1 MSGLPAPPRPA
12 SLPGFFGPCDG
23 LPTRILIAM
32 PTSFSASPLPASRTE
47 SDGSAVV
54 RVLSY
59 NIRSMRDDT
68 AALARVI
75 SACAPDLV
83 LVQEAPR
90 FFRWRKKLARLAS
103 ASGLVVLSGGATA
116 AGPALLCSLR
126 ATVERTEDVL
136 LPLTPGEHRRGFA
149 TAVVRFGGARLGVL
163 SSHLSL
169 RKDERLEQSG
179 MLLDRLAGLGTPYAV
194 AGGDLNEVPAGPAF
208 RRLAGALQ
216 DGWAARPWG
225 GEHTWTFAGP
235 HRRIDAVF
243 ATPGI
248 EVLGCGVPLGLPG
261 VSEADLRAATDH
273 LPVLAALRVPAS

>member
-1 MSGLPAPPRPA
+1 
-12 SLPGFFGPCDG
+12 
-23 LPTRILIAM
+23 M
-32 PTSFSASPLPASRTE
+32 PKSPLSTLPNSCTE
-47 SDGSAVV
+47 ADGSAVI

-90 FFRWRKKLARLAS
+90 FFRWRKKLARLAR
-103 ASGLVVLSGGATA
+103 AADLVILSGGGTA

-136 LPLTPGEHRRGFA
+136 LPLTPGLHRRGFA
-149 TAVVRFGGARLGVL
+149 TAVVRFGGARIGAL
-163 SSHLSL
+163 SAHLSL
-169 RKDERLEQSG
+169 QGEERYAQGG
-179 MLLDRLAGLGTPYAV
+179 MLLDRLAGMGVEHAV
-194 AGGDLNEVPAGPAF
+194 AGGDLNERPSGPTF
-208 RRLAGALQ
+208 RRLADGLQ
-216 DGWAARPWG
+216 DCWSARPWG
-225 GEHTWTFAGP
+225 GEHTSTPADP
-235 HRRIDAVF
+235 HQRIDALF
-243 ATPGI
+243 ATRGI
-248 EVLGCGVPLGLPG
+248 EVLGCGVPLDLPG